1 LTSDVRAVFVAAGSN
16 VEPEENLATA
26 LAVLLQH
33 FPDMVC
39 SRAYANR
46 AVGFEGPDFINL
58 VVGFSTALSLAEL
71 LGVLHAVESHCGRGR
86 TAPKWAPRRMDL
98 DLLLFGDDVGEFE
111 GAILPRPDLIRR
123 AFMLGPLAEI
133 APDIRHPLLGCSIEA
148 LWADFDRAAHDLRPV
163 AVRGAAA
170 P

>member
-1 LTSDVRAVFVAAGSN
+1 MRAVYVAAGSN
-16 VEPEENLATA
+16 VEPEENLSTA
-26 LAVLLQH
+26 LASLRRY
-33 FPDMVC
+33 FPDLRC

-58 VVGFSTALSLAEL
+58 VVGFTTDLGLPEL
-71 LGVLHAVESHCGRGR
+71 LAILHEVESHCGRGR

-98 DLLLFGDDVGEFE
+98 DLLLFGDEVGEFD
-111 GAILPRPDLIRR
+111 GAVVPRPDLLRR

-133 APDIRHPLLGCSIEA
+133 APTVCLPTTGQTIA
-148 LWADFDRAAHDLRPV
+148 QLWAEFDHSGHDLRPV
-163 AVRGAAA
+163 VIAGATA

>member
-1 LTSDVRAVFVAAGSN
+1 MPVVYVAAGSN
-16 VEPEENLATA
+16 VEPEANLTVA
-26 LAVLLQH
+26 LAALRGH
-33 FPDMVC
+33 FPDLQV

-58 VVGFSTALSLAEL
+58 VAAFSTDLSLPDVLA
-71 LGVLHAVESHCGRGR
+71 VLHAVESACGRGR

-98 DLLLFGDDVGEFE
+98 DLLLFGDLVGEFS
-111 GAILPRPDLIRR
+111 GATLPRPDLLRR

-133 APDIRHPLLGCSIEA
+133 APLVRHPVLHQHIA
-148 LWADFDRAAHDLRPV
+148 DLWLAFDRATHDLRPV
-163 AVRGAAA
+163 NVVGAAT